1 MSDLETL
8 IPQAVELVIDGEPLA
23 VKPLKVGQM
32 PAFLRAITPVMQQ
45 IGGDGIDWLT
55 LIGERGDDL
64 LTAVSIAIGKPR
76 AWVDELAADEAILL
90 AAKVIEVNADFFTR
104 TVMPRLNGEMG
115 GLIARTSAAAA
126 AVTAGSTDWRCLAS
140 SSVCMR
146 HVFCPKSIFR
156 PTSSLPM
163 IILSSRGISG
173 SNWSAAQSP
182 MRTWRRIWLRSSR
195 SVLLPVPVASDR
207 LMVCAIRSLGLLS
220 ILLTRGIVAMTGILA
235 MTAPCH

>member
-1 MSDLETL
+1 MGTAMSDLETL

-23 VKPLKVGQM
+23 IKPLKVGQM

-55 LIGERGDDL
+55 LFGERGDDL
-64 LTAVSIAIGKPR
+64 LTAVSIAVGKPR

-126 AVTAGSTDWRCLAS
+126 AVTAGSTPS
-140 SSVCMR
+140 S
-146 HVFCPKSIFR
+146 
-156 PTSSLPM
+156 T
-163 IILSSRGISG
+163 
-173 SNWSAAQSP
+173 
-182 MRTWRRIWLRSSR
+182 
-195 SVLLPVPVASDR
+195 
-207 LMVCAIRSLGLLS
+207 
-220 ILLTRGIVAMTGILA
+220 
-235 MTAPCH
+235 